1 MKVFIS
7 TTTFAEYSQR
17 PLGLLKERKVDF
29 DLNLNKRKLSEEEIK
44 GILSTGAYSGI
55 IAGTEPLTREVLE
68 SAKNLQ
74 VISRVGVG
82 VDNVDLEAA
91 KRLKIKVFNTPD
103 VLTDSVAELT
113 LGLILCCLRKIA
125 LMDRY
130 IRQGVWKK
138 QMGQLLKGK
147 TVGIIGFGRIGQG
160 VGKLVKAFG
169 AKVVFYDI
177 KNRKSSTLEK
187 LIKNADIISI
197 HAGSKDTLIG
207 KKEIEIMK
215 QGVIL
220 INTSRGQ
227 AINEKDL
234 LSGLKSGKVSAA
246 GLDVFESEP
255 YSGQLK
261 DLDNVVMTAHV
272 GSYAKES
279 RMAMEIEAVENLLKG
294 LK

>member
-17 PLGLLKERKVDF
+17 PLSLLKERKVDF
-29 DLNLNKRKLSEEEIK
+29 DLNSSNKKLSEEEIK

-55 IAGTEPLTREVLE
+55 IAGTEPLTKKVLE
-68 SAKNLQ
+68 SARNLR

-82 VDNVDLEAA
+82 MDNVDLEAA
-91 KRLKIKVFNTPD
+91 KKLKIKVFNTPD

-113 LGLILCCLRKIA
+113 LGLMLCCLRKISF
-125 LMDRY
+125 LDRN

-147 TVGIIGFGRIGQG
+147 TVGLIGFGRIGER
-160 VGKLVKAFG
+160 VGQLVNAFG
-169 AKVVFYDI
+169 AKVIFFDI
-177 KNRKSSTLEK
+177 KNKKSVAFEK
-187 LIKNADIISI
+187 IITSADIISI
-197 HAGSKDTLIG
+197 HAGSKDALIG

-220 INTSRGQ
+220 VNTSRGT

-234 LSGLKSGKVSAA
+234 LNGLKSGKVSAA
-246 GLDVFESEP
+246 GLDVFASEP
-255 YSGQLK
+255 YSGELK
-261 DLDNVVMTAHV
+261 CLDNVVMTAHV

-279 RMAMEIEAVENLLKG
+279 RLAMETEAVENVLKG

>member
-1 MKVFIS
+1 MKAFIS

-17 PLGLLKERKVDF
+17 PLDLLKKHKVDF
-29 DLNLNKRKLSEEEIK
+29 DFNSKNRKLSEEEIK
-44 GILSTGAYSGI
+44 DILNSGSYSGI
-55 IAGTEPLTREVLE
+55 IAGTEPLTKKVLE
-68 SAKNLQ
+68 SAKNLK

-82 VDNVDLEAA
+82 MDNVDLEAA

-113 LGLILCCLRKIA
+113 LGLMLCCLRGIP
-125 LMDRY
+125 LLDRN

-147 TVGIIGFGRIGQG
+147 TVGLIGFGRIGQR
-160 VGKLVKAFG
+160 VGKLVNVFG
-169 AKVVFYDI
+169 AKVIFFDI
-177 KNRKSSTLEK
+177 NNDKSVTLK
-187 LIKNADIISI
+187 DLLKNADIISI

-207 KKEIEIMK
+207 IKEIEIMK

-220 INTSRGQ
+220 VNTSRGT

-234 LSGLKSGKVSAA
+234 LNGLKSGQVSAA

-255 YSGQLK
+255 YSGELK
-261 DLDNVVMTAHV
+261 SLDNVVMTAHV

-279 RMAMEIEAVENLLKG
+279 RLAMEIEAVENLLKG

>member
-1 MKVFIS
+1 MKAFIS

-17 PLGLLKERKVDF
+17 PLDLLKERKVDF
-29 DLNLNKRKLSEEEIK
+29 DLNSKNRKLSEKEIK
-44 GILSTGAYSGI
+44 DILSSGSYSGI
-55 IAGTEPLTREVLE
+55 IAGTEPLTKKVLE
-68 SAKNLQ
+68 SAKNLK

-82 VDNVDLEAA
+82 MDNVDLEAA

-113 LGLILCCLRKIA
+113 LGLMLCCLRKIV
-125 LMDRY
+125 LLDRN

-147 TVGIIGFGRIGQG
+147 TVGLIGFGRIGQR
-160 VGKLVKAFG
+160 VGQLVNAFG
-169 AKVVFYDI
+169 AEATFFDI
-177 KNRKSSTLEK
+177 KNENSVTLRKLMSS
-187 LIKNADIISI
+187 ADIISI
-197 HAGSKDTLIG
+197 HAGSKDTLIS

-220 INTSRGQ
+220 VNTSRGT
-227 AINEKDL
+227 AINENDL
-234 LSGLKSGKVSAA
+234 LNGLKSGKVSAA

-255 YSGQLK
+255 YSGELK
-261 DLDNVVMTAHV
+261 SLDNVVMTAHV

-279 RMAMEIEAVENLLKG
+279 RLAMEIEAVENLVKG
-294 LK
+294 LE

>member
-1 MKVFIS
+1 MRVYIS

-17 PLGLLKERKVDF
+17 PLDLLKERKVDF
-29 DLNLNKRKLSEEEIK
+29 ELNSCNRKLSEEEIK

-55 IAGTEPLTREVLE
+55 IAGTEPLTKEVLE
-68 SAKNLQ
+68 SAKNLG

-82 VDNVDLEAA
+82 MDNVDLEAA
-91 KRLKIKVFNTPD
+91 KKLKIKVFNTPD

-113 LGLILCCLRKIA
+113 LGLMLCCLRKIT
-125 LMDRY
+125 LLDRN
-130 IRQGVWKK
+130 IREGVWKK

-147 TVGIIGFGRIGQG
+147 TVGLIGFGRIGQR
-160 VGKLVKAFG
+160 VGQLVNAFG
-169 AKVVFYDI
+169 ASIMFYDI
-177 KNRKSSTLEK
+177 KNEKSVTLKK
-187 LIKNADIISI
+187 LITSADIISI
-197 HAGSKDTLIG
+197 HAGSKDAVIG

-220 INTSRGQ
+220 INTSRGV

-234 LSGLKSGKVSAA
+234 LDGLKSGKVLSA

-255 YSGQLK
+255 YSGELK
-261 DLDNVVMTAHV
+261 NLDNVVMTAHV

-294 LK
+294 LE